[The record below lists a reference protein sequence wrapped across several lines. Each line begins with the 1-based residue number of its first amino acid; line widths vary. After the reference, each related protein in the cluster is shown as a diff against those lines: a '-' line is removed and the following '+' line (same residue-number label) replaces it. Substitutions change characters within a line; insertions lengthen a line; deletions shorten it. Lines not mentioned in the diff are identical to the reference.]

1 MMKVRYALIIILCWK
16 GTIKMNLPN
25 FYIDDI
31 IKRALE
37 EDINYIDL
45 ATDYLLDDEDISTA
59 SFIAKAEGILCGIDA
74 ALRVFTFIDSEV
86 QAEVRVKDGER
97 VEKGDIIAVVSG
109 RTKSILKG
117 ERTSLNI
124 LQHMSGIAT
133 ETAKYVQCCKGTNCS
148 VAETRK
154 TLPGLRALEKYAVTA
169 GGGKNHRFN
178 LSDGAML
185 KDNHIDAY
193 GSLSAAVAA
202 LRKKVGHMVKIEVE
216 VRNQE
221 ELREALSC
229 GADVIMLDNMTV
241 PEMTECVKIVDETT
255 AGKFRPIIEASGNIN
270 LETASDVAKTGVD
283 IISVGALTHSVK
295 AFDISLR
302 IKK

>member
-1 MMKVRYALIIILCWK
+1 
-16 GTIKMNLPN
+16 MNLPN
-25 FYIDDI
+25 FYTDDI
-31 IKRALE
+31 IRRALE

-45 ATDYLLDDEDISTA
+45 ATDYLLDDEDMSSA
-59 SFIAKAEGILCGIDA
+59 SFIAKAEGVLCGIDI
-74 ALRVFTFIDSEV
+74 ALRVFTLIDSDVKTEIKI
-86 QAEVRVKDGER
+86 KDGGK
-97 VEKGDIIAVVSG
+97 VNKGDVIATVSG

-124 LQHMSGIAT
+124 LQHMSGIAS
-133 ETAKYVQCCKGTNCS
+133 ETAKYVACCEGTNCS

-154 TLPGLRALEKYAVTA
+154 TLPGLRSLEKYAVTV

-193 GSLSAAVAA
+193 GSLTNAVAA
-202 LRKKVGHMVKIEVE
+202 LRAKIGHMVKIEVE
-216 VRNQE
+216 VRNQD

-229 GADVIMLDNMTV
+229 NADVIMLDNMT
-241 PEMTECVKIVDETT
+241 PAQMTDCVKIVDEVT
-255 AGKFRPIIEASGNIN
+255 AGKFRPVIEASGNITLDN
-270 LETASDVAKTGVD
+270 AAEIAKTGVD
-283 IISVGALTHSVK
+283 LFSVGALTHSVK

-302 IKK
+302 IIK

>member
-1 MMKVRYALIIILCWK
+1 
-16 GTIKMNLPN
+16 MNLPN

-37 EDINYIDL
+37 EDINYVDL
-45 ATDYLLDDEDISTA
+45 ATDYLLDDEDMSSA
-59 SFIAKAEGILCGIDA
+59 SFIAKAEGVLCGINA

-86 QAEVRVKDGER
+86 KTEIMIKDGEP
-97 VEKGDIIAVVSG
+97 VKKGDVIAVVSG

-124 LQHMSGIAT
+124 LQHMSGVAS
-133 ETAKYVQCCKGTNCS
+133 ETAKYAKCCEGTKCT
-148 VAETRK
+148 VADTRK
-154 TLPGLRALEKYAVTA
+154 TLPGLRSLEKYAVTV
-169 GGGKNHRFN
+169 GGGRNHRFN

-193 GSLSAAVAA
+193 GSLTNAVVA
-202 LRKKVGHMVKIEVE
+202 LRAKIGHMVKIEVE

-229 GADVIMLDNMTV
+229 AADVIMLDNMT
-241 PEMTECVKIVDETT
+241 PAEMTECVKIVDEVT
-255 AGKFRPIIEASGNIN
+255 AGKFRPVIEASGNITLAN
-270 LETASDVAKTGVD
+270 AADIAKTGVD
-283 IISVGALTHSVK
+283 LFSVGALTHSVK

-302 IKK
+302 INK